1 MIRSMRRLL
10 YVLLAF
16 LALGLAFSACDNG
29 APPNGGYNQWR
40 AGVRTAIEY
49 TIKGRKYY

>member
-29 APPNGGYNQWR
+29 ARPT
-40 AGVRTAIEY
+40 VRRFATA
-49 TIKGRKYY
+49 TRFR